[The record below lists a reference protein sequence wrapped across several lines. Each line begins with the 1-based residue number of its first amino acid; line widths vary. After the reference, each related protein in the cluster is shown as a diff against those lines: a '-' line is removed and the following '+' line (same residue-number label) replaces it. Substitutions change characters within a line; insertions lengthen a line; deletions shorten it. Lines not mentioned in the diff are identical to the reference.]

1 MHSFFLF
8 LNLSTKL
15 TSSRSTF
22 PRAMYTHRNASLSRA
37 AADSLGHFFSPP
49 DASTASPMQYSAA
62 AHHQL
67 GLGEFDNS
75 VHELNYSE
83 MSSSNTY
90 NSCSSGCTSYMG
102 SPSSLASNYESRRVV
117 QRSVSSHSLQKNG
130 RAHHQ
135 PFSEFSPLF
144 VEFIDSEN
152 GPVRRACSTGDLQRF
167 NGMQHFQHSDSSLSS
182 ESSLIIEEMSRTSPY
197 SPEEKKVRIERYRN
211 KRNQR
216 NFGKKIK
223 YACRKTLAD
232 SRPRIRGRFARNDE
246 TAKNPPA
253 QWSHMGNGEEEDEEE
268 ENWADF
274 FDSLVPANIAQEPQG
289 SSSSFGVFY

>member
-1 MHSFFLF
+1 
-8 LNLSTKL
+8 
-15 TSSRSTF
+15 
-22 PRAMYTHRNASLSRA
+22 MYTHRNASLSRA
-37 AADSLGHFFSPP
+37 ADSLGHFLSPP
-49 DASTASPMQYSAA
+49 DASTASPMQYSPAA
-62 AHHQL
+62 AAAAAPPPLHHHHH
-67 GLGEFDNS
+67 GEFDS
-75 VHELNYSE
+75 LLELNYSE
-83 MSSSNTY
+83 MSSNNTY

-130 RAHHQ
+130 GTHHH

-144 VEFIDSEN
+144 AEFIDSEN

-197 SPEEKKVRIERYRN
+197 SPEEKK
-211 KRNQR
+211 
-216 NFGKKIK
+216 

-232 SRPRIRGRFARNDE
+232 SRPRIRGRFARNGE
-246 TAKNPPA
+246 IAINPPA
-253 QWSHMGNGEEEDEEE
+253 QWSHMGNGEEEEEEE
-268 ENWADF
+268 ENWANF
-274 FDSLVPANIAQEPQG
+274 FDSLVPANLAQEPQG

>member
-1 MHSFFLF
+1 
-8 LNLSTKL
+8 
-15 TSSRSTF
+15 
-22 PRAMYTHRNASLSRA
+22 MYTHRNASLSRA
-37 AADSLGHFFSPP
+37 ADSLGHFLSPP
-49 DASTASPMQYSAA
+49 DASTASPMQYSPAA
-62 AHHQL
+62 AAAAPPPLHHHHH
-67 GLGEFDNS
+67 GEFDS
-75 VHELNYSE
+75 LLELNYSE
-83 MSSSNTY
+83 MSSNNTY

-130 RAHHQ
+130 GTHHH

-144 VEFIDSEN
+144 AEFIDSEN
-152 GPVRRACSTGDLQRF
+152 GPVRRACSTGDLQVPSYYYYYYYPRF

-216 NFGKKIK
+216 NYCKKIK

-232 SRPRIRGRFARNDE
+232 SRPRIRGRFARNGE
-246 TAKNPPA
+246 IAINPPA
-253 QWSHMGNGEEEDEEE
+253 QWSHMGNGEEEEEEE
-268 ENWADF
+268 ENWANF
-274 FDSLVPANIAQEPQG
+274 FDSLVPANLAQEPQG